1 MNVRY
6 LALPALLCAMPL
18 FAQTE
23 RPPATPLVAHD
34 PYFSV
39 WSTTDKLTDSPTK
52 HWTGH
57 NQPLNSIIRIDGK
70 AYRIMGTDP
79 RNVPAM
85 EQTGSELTPTHT
97 RYHFAAAGVCD

>member
-1 MNVRY
+1 M
-6 LALPALLCAMPL
+6 
-18 FAQTE
+18 
-23 RPPATPLVAHD
+23 AHD

-57 NQPLNSIIRIDGK
+57 SQPLNSLIRVDGK
-70 AYRIMGTDP
+70 PYRIMGSDP

-85 EQTGSELTPTHT
+85 EQTGIELTPTHT
-97 RYHFAAAGVCD
+97 RYHFSGGGVAVDLTFSLPRFSTTWTCCHAPSPT